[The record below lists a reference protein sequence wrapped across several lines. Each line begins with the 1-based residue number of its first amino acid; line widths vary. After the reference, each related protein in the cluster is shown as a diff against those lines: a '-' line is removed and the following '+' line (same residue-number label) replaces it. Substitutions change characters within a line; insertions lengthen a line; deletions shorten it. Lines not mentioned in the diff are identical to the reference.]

1 MSTVPRPQT
10 RSRVP
15 PLPARRHLRLVPGE
29 AGSAATRRRPES
41 GTARAGLPFVAIALF
56 AVALFVF
63 GLVILHI
70 LVAQGSFRLQDLQS
84 KVREEEGRRRQMLY
98 QVARAESPVAVADA
112 AARLGLVVPDSQR
125 YLLGPPDKVLP
136 ARGGGDSG
144 SEEIK
149 AILGAP

>member
-15 PLPARRHLRLVPGE
+15 PRPARRHLRLVAGE
-29 AGSAATRRRPES
+29 ADSAASRRRPET
-41 GTARAGLPFVAIALF
+41 GAARLPFVAIALL